1 MQLSS
6 SSPTSAIQFQIC
18 PCTRWFTRERKCN
31 SEKKFASPD
40 YFGIVDL
47 MAFTVREIESP
58 DPVTRVVAE
67 DARLRHTG
75 DDDIGEKM
83 VLNMGPSHP
92 ATHGVLR
99 LVLELDGEIIIKAT
113 PDVGF
118 LHRGDEKI
126 AENMQYNQFVPY
138 TDRLDYLAPLSN
150 NVAYALA
157 VEKLMG
163 WEIPPRG
170 KAIRVICC
178 ELSRISSH
186 LMGLGAMALDLGAMT
201 VFLYSFAQRE
211 KIYDMSELISG
222 ARFTTSYTRVGGQI
236 RDLPDSFMS
245 ILGGFLDQFGPAL
258 DETDKLLTRN
268 RIFVDRTKNIGVIAK
283 DRAIAYALSGPNLRG
298 SGIDHDLRRK
308 HPYLDYEQYDF
319 DVIIG
324 SAGDC
329 YDRYLVRIQEMR
341 ESAEILRQVMEK
353 IPSGPINVADWK
365 NMTPPKS
372 HVMTKM
378 EELIHHFIVVTEGLK
393 APPGEIYFAAENPKG
408 ELGFYI
414 NSKGGGVPHRLKIRA
429 PSFVNLSI
437 LPELLPGHMLSD
449 VTAILG
455 SLDFVM
461 GECDR

>member
-1 MQLSS
+1 
-6 SSPTSAIQFQIC
+6 
-18 PCTRWFTRERKCN
+18 
-31 SEKKFASPD
+31 
-40 YFGIVDL
+40 

-58 DPVTRVVAE
+58 DNPSRVATNGAVPAN
-67 DARLRHTG
+67 G
-75 DDDIGEKM
+75 DDIGEKM
-83 VLNMGPSHP
+83 ILNMGPSHP

-99 LVLELDGEIIIKAT
+99 LVLELDGEIITKAT
-113 PDVGF
+113 PDIGF
-118 LHRGDEKI
+118 LHRGVEKI

-138 TDRLDYLAPLSN
+138 TDRLDYLAPLAN

-163 WEIPPRG
+163 WDIPPRG
-170 KAIRVICC
+170 KAIRVLCC

-186 LMGLGAMALDLGAMT
+186 LMGLGAMALDLGAMS
-201 VFLYSFAQRE
+201 VFMYSFTQRE
-211 KIYDMSELISG
+211 KIYDLSELISG

-236 RDLPDSFMS
+236 RDLPENFMS
-245 ILGGFLDQFGPAL
+245 ILREFLDQFGPAL
-258 DETDKLLTRN
+258 DECDKLLTRN
-268 RIFVDRTKNIGVIAK
+268 RIFVDRTKDIGVIPK

-298 SGIDHDLRRK
+298 SGVDHDLRRK
-308 HPYLDYEQYDF
+308 HPYCDYEQYDF
-319 DVIIG
+319 DVIVG
-324 SAGDC
+324 TAGDC

-341 ESAEILRQVMEK
+341 ESVEILRQVIDKM
-353 IPSGPINVADWK
+353 PGGPINVADWK

-393 APPGEIYFAAENPKG
+393 APPGEIYFGAENPKG

-414 NSKGGGVPHRLKIRA
+414 NSRGGGVPYRLKIRA

-437 LPELLPGHMLSD
+437 LPELLPGHMIAD
-449 VTAILG
+449 VPAVLG